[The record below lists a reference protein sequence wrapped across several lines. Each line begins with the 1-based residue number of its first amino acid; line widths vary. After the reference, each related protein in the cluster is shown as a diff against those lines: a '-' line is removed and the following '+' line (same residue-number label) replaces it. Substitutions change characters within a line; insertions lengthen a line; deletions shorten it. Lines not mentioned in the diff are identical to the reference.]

1 MRVVVEMN
9 RMMKTTLVRAL
20 SLTPLLALTGVA
32 LAGGDG
38 HIPLEKIGLHALNL
52 VILLG
57 VIGFFTRKMI
67 RDGLAN
73 RAANIRTA
81 IEASDKAHA
90 AARERYAE
98 LETRLAGLEGELA
111 DMRREAE
118 VEAAAERDLLIA
130 KAETEAAAI
139 KSGVARIV
147 RGESARVRT
156 ALRRHAAELAVE
168 LAAEH
173 VVASI
178 TDDDHVRL
186 TRDFLGTVQGGSEV
200 SHG

>member
-1 MRVVVEMN
+1 MRVVIDMN
-9 RMMKTTLVRAL
+9 RTIKTAMVRTLAVA
-20 SLTPLLALTGVA
+20 PLLALSGVA

-38 HIPLEKIGLHALNL
+38 HVPLEKIGLHALNL

-57 VIGFFTRKMI
+57 VLGFFTRKMI

-90 AARERYAE
+90 AAKERYAE
-98 LETRLAGLEGELA
+98 LESKVAGLEGHLA
-111 DMRREAE
+111 EMRQEAE
-118 VEAAAERDLLIA
+118 VEAAAERDLLIE
-130 KAETEAAAI
+130 KADAESAAI
-139 KSGVARIV
+139 KASVARTV
-147 RGESARVRT
+147 RGETARVRT
-156 ALRRHAAELAVE
+156 ALRRHAAELAVS
-168 LAAEH
+168 LAAEQ
-173 VVASI
+173 VAASI
-178 TDDDHVRL
+178 TDADHVRL

>member
-1 MRVVVEMN
+1 MT
-9 RMMKTTLVRAL
+9 RMIKRTMSRTLAVA
-20 SLTPLLALTGVA
+20 PLLALSGAA

-81 IEASDKAHA
+81 IEASDKAYA
-90 AARERYAE
+90 SAKVRYAE
-98 LETRLAGLEGELA
+98 LEGKVSGLEGHLA
-111 DMRREAE
+111 EMRKEAE
-118 VEAAAERDLLIA
+118 LEAAAERDLLIA
-130 KAETEAAAI
+130 KADAEAAAI
-139 KSGVARIV
+139 QASVARTV
-147 RGESARVRT
+147 RGESARART
-156 ALRRHAAELAVE
+156 ALRRHAAELAVA
-168 LAAEH
+168 LAAEQ
-173 VVASI
+173 VAASI
-178 TDDDHVRL
+178 TDADHVRL